1 MVKGVVVTTEAG
13 DIVKS
18 TGELNPD
25 AFSLLLLLFLAAAAA
40 AAVCDA
46 VGLLLPVAF
55 AAVALAS
62 VGLML

>member
-25 AFSLLLLLFLAAAAA
+25 AFPLLLLLFLAAAAA

-46 VGLLLPVAF
+46 VGLLLLLLLP
-55 AAVALAS
+55 LLRLRRW
-62 VGLML
+62 G